1 MQSMSAMQ
9 GRIAM
14 SISGDLHAIAAGR
27 MFQTGNLDLSRN
39 PVHSILSGPIGTR
52 AGGWPSGVRKVGAQP
67 SVHLR
72 MEEFIK
78 PIEQHGFSIV
88 DFTPE
93 KITVRLFKWDWRS
106 QTVEDIDTLQPFHTL
121 DLARPV

>member
-1 MQSMSAMQ
+1 MSAMQ

-14 SISGDLHAIAAGR
+14 SMSGDLHAIAAGR
-27 MFQTGNLDLSRN
+27 MLQTGNLDLSRN
-39 PVHSILSGPIGTR
+39 PVHSILTGPIGTR

-78 PIEQHGFSIV
+78 PIEQHGFTIA
-88 DFTPE
+88 DFTE
-93 KITVRLFKWDWRS
+93 DKVVLQFFKWNVNQ
-106 QTVEDIDTLQPFHTL
+106 QTVNDIDTLSPFETL
-121 DLARPV
+121 TLRRN